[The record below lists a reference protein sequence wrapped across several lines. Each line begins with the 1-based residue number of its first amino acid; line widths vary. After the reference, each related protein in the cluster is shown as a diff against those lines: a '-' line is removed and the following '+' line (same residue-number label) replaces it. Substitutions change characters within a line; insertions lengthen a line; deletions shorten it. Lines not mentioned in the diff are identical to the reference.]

1 MSGRL
6 VLIVIA
12 ALANV
17 GLGGIVYL
25 KGPRHSINRHFAFF
39 SIAVAAWTLSN
50 GLVSSYADSGW
61 GYVWARLAFASA
73 SLIPITFLWFSDVFP
88 TSQPYVSRRLLGCF
102 SIVAAASFLAS
113 FTPLM
118 VRGTATVEGTLKVLH
133 GPLHL
138 PFAIYLVLC
147 FATSLFVLVRKVR
160 SLTGIQKLQVQ
171 YLFAAVLMAALAAT
185 VTNLLIPL
193 IFVTSR
199 FSPYGP
205 LFGMPMIALIA
216 HAIIRHRL
224 LDIQLA
230 IRNGTVYIGA
240 IVITASTF
248 FGLAE
253 ALHRLS
259 GFNRTAIPV
268 FEALILAI
276 TLAVFFGPLKDWL
289 QAALNRYVYRNTY
302 DYQRTLRETTLR
314 LSTMLDLRSLLA
326 HLTEIVDRTFQVELV
341 QIYLR
346 EDSSRSFVATEIPDR
361 RHWRSMT
368 QGRSVSYDSSLP
380 TYLSSNKHTL
390 LRDDAANLDPTSPL
404 SVAASE
410 LERVGGDIA
419 FPLFQDDLLTGF
431 VVIGAKRSGDPF
443 YSSDIDLLSTL
454 TSQAAVAMKNAH
466 LYSQVVVAN
475 EYVDN
480 ILSTMESGVI
490 AVDAS
495 GHISLFNPAAHRLT
509 GMRYA
514 DSAGLSY
521 KDLPAPIAGPL
532 RETLLDGAPHSQLET
547 ILTGTDG
554 SSLPLVYSTTKLQ
567 DKHGRTHGA
576 LIVFSDLSRLK
587 ELEREKQRAE
597 RLASF
602 GALAAGVA
610 HEIKNPL
617 VAIRTFAELLPE
629 RFGDV
634 DFREDFSKVVIK
646 EISRIDDLIA
656 RLRGIAATA
665 PRQVGAV
672 DLRDSINDTLALL
685 RGQLEQTRTNITRE
699 FIDPAPF
706 VSIEESQLKQ
716 LFLNLF
722 LNAIEAMGSEGTLTV
737 RLTRKHS
744 QGMPRIVVDVSDTGP
759 GISDTVA
766 ANIFDPFFTT
776 KSRGSGLGLT
786 ICRGITD
793 AHRGTIRAER
803 NTDGPGT
810 TIVVEL
816 PLPAAASE
824 MLQRTALRSEQT
836 V

>member
-6 VLIVIA
+6 TFIVLT

-17 GLGGIVYL
+17 ALGTFVYL
-25 KGPRHSINRHFAFF
+25 KLRTSRGSIGRYFAFF
-39 SIAVAAWTLSN
+39 SYSVAAWTLSN
-50 GLVSSYADSGW
+50 GFVSLYAASDW
-61 GYVWARLAFASA
+61 GYVWARFAFASA
-73 SLIPITFLWFSDVFP
+73 SLIPVTFLWFADIFPDAHSYLPPKTRRVF
-88 TSQPYVSRRLLGCF
+88 SL
-102 SIVAAASFLAS
+102 VATASFVVS

-118 VRGTATVEGTLKVLH
+118 VRNTASIDGALRVIH

-138 PFAIYLVLC
+138 PFGIYLVCC
-147 FATSLFVLVRKVR
+147 FAASLFILVRKLR
-160 SLTGIQKLQVQ
+160 SLAGLQKLQVR
-171 YLFAAVLMAALAAT
+171 YLFAGVLTAAFGAT

-193 IFVTSR
+193 LFDSSK

-205 LFGMPMIALIA
+205 LFGILMIAIIA

-224 LDIQLA
+224 MDIQLV
-230 IRNGTVYIGA
+230 IRNSVVYVGA
-240 IVITASTF
+240 IVVTASTF

-253 ALHRLS
+253 ALHRLT
-259 GFNRTAIPV
+259 GFQRTVIPIL
-268 FEALILAI
+268 EAVVLAI
-276 TLAVFFGPLKDWL
+276 AVSISFGPLKDWL
-289 QAALNRYVYRNTY
+289 QAALNRYVYRPTY
-302 DYQRTLRETTLR
+302 DYQQTVRETSLR
-314 LSTMLDLRSLLA
+314 LSTMLDLQSLLSYLA
-326 HLTEIVDRTFQVELV
+326 DAIDRTFKVELV

-346 EDSSRSFVATEIPDR
+346 DDSARTFVAPQPEPR
-361 RHWRSMT
+361 RHWST
-368 QGRSVSYDSSLP
+368 S
-380 TYLSSNKHTL
+380 LSSPDVAHDSGLVAYLGFHKRTL
-390 LRDDAANLDPTSPL
+390 LRDEATDDKARAHLSDAIRD
-404 SVAASE
+404 
-410 LERVGGDIA
+410 LERLRGEIV
-419 FPLFQDDLLTGF
+419 FPLFQEELLAGF
-431 VVIGAKRSGDPF
+431 ILVGPKRSGDPF
-443 YSSDIDLLSTL
+443 FSSDIDLLSTL
-454 TSQAAVAMKNAH
+454 AGQASVAMKNAH
-466 LYSQVVVAN
+466 LYHQVVVVN

-509 GMRYA
+509 GMA
-514 DSAGLSY
+514 LAQATGTSY
-521 KDLPAPIAGPL
+521 NDLPAPLVGPL
-532 RETLLDGAPHSQLET
+532 RNTLMGEGSHSQLET
-547 ILTGTDG
+547 VIHGTDG
-554 SSLPLVYSTTKLQ
+554 LAIPLVYSTAKLR
-567 DKHGRTHGA
+567 DKEGRTRGA

-634 DFREDFSKVVIK
+634 DFRDDFSKVVIK
-646 EISRIDDLIA
+646 EISRIDDLVA

-665 PRQVGAV
+665 PQQVGAV

-685 RGQLEQTRTNITRE
+685 RGQLEQTHTAAIRD
-699 FIDPAPF
+699 FQDPAPF
-706 VSIEESQLKQ
+706 VAIEESQLKQ

-722 LNAIEAMGSEGTLTV
+722 MNAIEAMGTEGTLNV
-737 RLTRKHS
+737 RITRRHRH
-744 QGMPRIVVDVSDTGP
+744 GLPWIVIEVSDTGP
-759 GISDTVA
+759 GISDSVA
-766 ANIFDPFFTT
+766 GNIFDPFFTT

-803 NTDGPGT
+803 NLVGTGT

-816 PLPAAASE
+816 PVPSAATE
-824 MLQRTALRSEQT
+824 MLQKTVLRG
-836 V
+836 